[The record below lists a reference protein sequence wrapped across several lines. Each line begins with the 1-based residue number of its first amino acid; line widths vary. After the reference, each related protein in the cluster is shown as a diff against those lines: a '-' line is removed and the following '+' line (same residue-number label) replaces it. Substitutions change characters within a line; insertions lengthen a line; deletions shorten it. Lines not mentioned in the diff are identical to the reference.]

1 MVSWNFPSNAGGQVR
16 GVEDSGIATFNGN
29 ELKALARETCQNSLD
44 AKAVGQA
51 CVRVEFCRYIIDY
64 TDVPGHEQYKQ
75 ILNRANDF
83 WKDNANVQ
91 PFFDKAIRSFK
102 HKFYVLS

>member
-64 TDVPGHEQYKQ
+64 TDVPGHESIQ
-75 ILNRANDF
+75 ADF
-83 WKDNANVQ
+83 KSSQ
-91 PFFDKAIRSFK
+91 
-102 HKFYVLS
+102 